1 MKESDNVI
9 IEVIS
14 ARNDTVVTQVFIEN
28 KGVSP
33 SEIIKK
39 LNNIM
44 IKEWSTSGN
53 LAINGTIKHPL
64 FNGVLNID
72 HLKFG
77 VDYLNV
83 TYAADAQKLVFKND
97 LIWFNN
103 FSVRNRSHY
112 N

>member
-14 ARNDTVVTQVFIEN
+14 ARNDTVETQVFIEN

-53 LAINGTIKHPL
+53 LAIHGEI
-64 FNGVLNID
+64 ID
-72 HLKFG
+72 L
-77 VDYLNV
+77 DREIYE
-83 TYAADAQKLVFKND
+83 
-97 LIWFNN
+97 
-103 FSVRNRSHY
+103 SVRIVMLKRLTY
-112 N
+112 DPKELRRMRFKKRLKKKDIK